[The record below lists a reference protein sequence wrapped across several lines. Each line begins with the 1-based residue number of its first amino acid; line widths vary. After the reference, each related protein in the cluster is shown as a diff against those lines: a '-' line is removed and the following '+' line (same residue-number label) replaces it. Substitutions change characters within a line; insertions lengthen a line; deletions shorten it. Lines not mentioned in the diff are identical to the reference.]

1 MTRSRLAGAALALWG
16 ACASI
21 SVSLASD
28 WPMWRGDAARSRD
41 LPPAA
46 APATE
51 LQWSRDLGAPAPAW
65 PASQD
70 KLRFDESYEPVAL
83 GRRLFVPSMV
93 NDSMTAYDTRTG
105 AELWRFVTGGPVRF
119 AGVAF
124 DEKVCF
130 GSDDGYLYCVDAS
143 TGELR
148 WRRRGGP
155 AYERLVIG
163 NERLISTWAVRGAP
177 VLCDGK
183 IYFAAGFWPF
193 MGVFIHCLDAATGE
207 VVWTNSGTGSRF
219 TTQQHS
225 SPAFAG
231 VAPQGYLAATEELLL
246 VAGGRTVPAALDR
259 RTGKLRYF
267 HLSSRALGKA
277 AGGYDIRVTGD
288 TFSLGGR
295 YTYRLSDGKA
305 IKGEKPPAY
314 GRLPEAVRGR
324 VLGELAE
331 LADGDK
337 PWRAIYSD
345 DRLFVTTRKGKL
357 LCFGGQATRAQRH
370 ALHARPRP
378 SSVRASSLSV
388 AAGAEGGWCLVLGLG
403 DGELA
408 LDLAA
413 SGLDV
418 VALDPDEKRVD
429 SFRRRAIAYGLYGRK
444 VSALVAD
451 PAALPPYFANIVA
464 FGDASVAKG
473 REDEFLSTAF
483 GALRPYGG
491 SIVFS
496 EADAERLGLARRA
509 ARLKLPGA
517 RVEKAGDSVVLRRHG
532 PLAGAG
538 SWTHQNADAANS
550 LVSSDD
556 LVRAPMGLLWFGG
569 PANDEVL
576 PRHGHGPAPQVAGG
590 RIFIEGRHMLRAIDV
605 YTGRLLWQR
614 RFTDLGKYYDHTSHH
629 PGANEIGGN
638 YVSLADGVYV
648 KMPRSCVRLD
658 PATGATARE
667 YTLPAKSDGA
677 PARWGFV
684 MATGDLLVAAAS
696 PVAAPKVNQ
705 ADRAKGASPETLA
718 TVNGKYSNLL
728 KKIAVEK
735 DRAGEGEF
743 SDYGYWDATSY
754 AGHTD
759 LPAGYWVYVYPHWYI
774 FEKAGRAK
782 GPVPGGL
789 TTIVKPG
796 ETWRYLSGSH
806 PDGPWIRASFRDD
819 EWRSGAAGFGYG
831 DGDDRTVI
839 KDMQGKSTVVYARK
853 TFEAPEGKKIDRLYL
868 LVRYDDAFVAYLN
881 GTEVVRAGVGKGS
894 GRGASRIESHEAGE
908 TPERFEV
915 PGGAALLRKGA
926 RKGANVLAIEG
937 HNTST
942 GSSDFT
948 LDPYL
953 AYSSK
958 RKDSP
963 GRKRP
968 DLSIARALV
977 GVDYSSASRS
987 LVAIKRSSGR
997 ILWSREAAY
1006 GFRHNAVVAGGGRV
1020 YCVDGMSAPKMAAL
1034 RFKGVEP
1041 KTRPALYALDA
1052 RTGRVVWRSTDNVFG
1067 TWLAYSEEHDILVQA
1082 GKPGRDNAKDE
1093 SRGRIVAHRGAD
1105 GRELWAYSGNYT
1117 GPVILWGDRA
1127 VANNGFALD
1136 IKTGRE
1142 VTRTHPMSGERVPWR
1157 WRRMYGCNHAIGSRH
1172 ALLFRSAAAG
1182 YYDLAGEGGT
1192 GNFGGFK
1199 SGCTS
1204 NLIAADGVLAAP
1216 EYTRTCTCS
1225 YQNQTS
1231 LAMVHD
1237 PRVEQWTFSSLDAP
1251 ATRLVRAGLNFAAPG
1266 DRLAPSGT
1274 LWLDCPSVGGPSPD
1288 LTVKL
1293 QPGDIRTICRH
1304 SSTIESPVARR
1315 GTRGSPP
1322 LPWVAASGIEG
1333 VSSIEVALPGGSG
1346 SYVVRLVFA
1355 EIDGA
1360 RPGERVFD
1368 VAIQGKAALRAFDI
1382 ARAAG
1387 GTNRPVVKEFRAV
1400 RAGDSLTVT
1409 LAPRRGS
1416 RGALIC
1422 GLEIIRGGVPR
1433 R

>member
-21 SVSLASD
+21 SVSIASD

-46 APATE
+46 AAATE
-51 LQWSRDLGAPAPAW
+51 LQWTRDLGAPAPAW

-70 KLRFDESYEPVAL
+70 KLRFDDSYEPVAL

-93 NDSMTAYDTRTG
+93 NDSMSAYDTRTG

-124 DEKVCF
+124 DESVCF
-130 GSDDGYLYCVDAS
+130 GSDDGYLYCVDAAA
-143 TGELR
+143 GELR
-148 WRRRGGP
+148 WKRRGGP

-177 VLCDGK
+177 VLYDGK

-193 MGVFIHCLDAATGE
+193 MGVFIHCLDAETGE
-207 VVWTNSGTGSRF
+207 IVWTNSGMGSRF
-219 TTQQHS
+219 TTQQHG

-246 VAGGRTVPAALDR
+246 VAGGRTVPAVLDR

-295 YTYRLSDGKA
+295 YTYHLRDGKA
-305 IKGEKPPAY
+305 IKGEQPPAY
-314 GRLPEAVRGR
+314 GRLPDGVRAR
-324 VLGELAE
+324 VLAE
-331 LADGDK
+331 LADGDR

-370 ALHARPRP
+370 ALHVRPRP

-388 AAGAEGGWCLVLGLG
+388 AAGAQAGWCLVLGLG
-403 DGELA
+403 DGKLA

-444 VSALVAD
+444 VSALAAD
-451 PAALPPYFANIVA
+451 PASLPPYFASIVT
-464 FGDASVAKG
+464 FGGASVAKG
-473 REDEFLSTAF
+473 REDDYLRNAF

-491 SIVFS
+491 SLVVTN
-496 EADAERLGLARRA
+496 AQALALRLSRRA
-509 ARLKLPGA
+509 SALKLPGA
-517 RVEKAGDSVVLRRHG
+517 RIERSGGLVLLRRPG

-550 LVSSDD
+550 LVSPDD

-576 PRHGHGPAPQVAGG
+576 PRHGHGPAPQVVGG
-590 RIFIEGRHMLRAIDV
+590 RLFIEGRHMLRAIDV

-614 RFTDLGKYYDHTSHH
+614 RLTDLGKYYDNTSHH

-648 KMPRSCVRLD
+648 KMPKSCVRLD
-658 PATGATARE
+658 PATGDTVRE
-667 YTLPAKSDGA
+667 YTLPARSDGA

-684 MATGDLLVAAAS
+684 MATENLLVAAAA
-696 PVAAPKVNQ
+696 PVAVPDKKGGDARAAP
-705 ADRAKGASPETLA
+705 
-718 TVNGKYSNLL
+718 
-728 KKIAVEK
+728 
-735 DRAGEGEF
+735 
-743 SDYGYWDATSY
+743 
-754 AGHTD
+754 
-759 LPAGYWVYVYPHWYI
+759 
-774 FEKAGRAK
+774 
-782 GPVPGGL
+782 PGGDL
-789 TTIVKPG
+789 TSIIRQG
-796 ETWRYLSGSH
+796 DTWRYLSGAH
-806 PDGPWIRASFRDD
+806 PDGPWTRESFRDD
-819 EWRSGAAGFGYG
+819 AWRSGAAGFGYG

-839 KDMQGKSTVVYARK
+839 KGMQGKSSVVYARK
-853 TFEAPEGKKIDRLYL
+853 TFEAPERGKIDRLYL

-894 GRGASRIESHEAGE
+894 GRGASRIENHEAGAGFD
-908 TPERFEV
+908 RFEIR
-915 PGGAALLRKGA
+915 GGAELL
-926 RKGANVLAIEG
+926 RKGANVLAVEG
-937 HNTST
+937 HNTSA

-963 GRKRP
+963 GGKRP

-987 LVAIKRSSGR
+987 LVAIDRSSGR
-997 ILWSREAAY
+997 VLWSREATY
-1006 GFRHNAVVAGGGRV
+1006 SFRHNAVIAGKGRV

-1034 RFKGVEP
+1034 SFEGVEP
-1041 KTRPALYALDA
+1041 ETRPALCALDA
-1052 RTGRVVWRSTDNVFG
+1052 RTGRAVWSVDEDVFG

-1136 IKTGRE
+1136 IKTGKE

-1237 PRVEQWTFSSLDAP
+1237 PRVEQWTFSSLKAP
-1251 ATRLVRAGLNFAAPG
+1251 ATRIVRAGLNFAAPG
-1266 DRLAPSGT
+1266 DRLASSGT

-1293 QPGDIRTICRH
+1293 QPEDVRTICRH
-1304 SSTIESPVARR
+1304 SSTIESPVPRK
-1315 GTRGSPP
+1315 GTRGDAP

-1333 VSSIEVALPGGSG
+1333 VTSIDVALPGGAA
-1346 SYVVRLVFA
+1346 SYAVRLVFA

-1360 RPGERVFD
+1360 KPGERVFD

-1387 GTNRPVVKEFRAV
+1387 GPNRPVIKELKGI
-1400 RAGDSLTVT
+1400 RAGESLTVT
-1409 LAPRRGS
+1409 LAPRPGS
-1416 RGALIC
+1416 RPPLIC